1 MTSRTRSPPSDS
13 GRGAAPPTLA
23 VFAAVLL
30 LARAV
35 AAQPETVP
43 STLPVAADHGLKI
56 PAAIWAGAVAAD
68 QISTYRFSSGYGDL
82 LRERN
87 PLIRG
92 LDGHPAWLV
101 AAGTAIDAASG
112 WAAYRMLGRGHP
124 RLLKLAFY
132 GAAAYR
138 TYLAAY
144 NIQMMQRAQEIR
156 PAAVR

>member
-1 MTSRTRSPPSDS
+1 MKAFMT
-13 GRGAAPPTLA
+13 
-23 VFAAVLL
+23 AAVVAGALL

-35 AAQPETVP
+35 EAQPELVP
-43 STLPVAADHGLKI
+43 STVPAVIDHGIKI
-56 PAAIWAGAVAAD
+56 PAAIWASAVAAD
-68 QISTYRFSSGYGDL
+68 QITTYRFSSGYGDVL
-82 LRERN
+82 HERN

-101 AAGTAIDAASG
+101 ASGTAIDAATG
-112 WAAYRMLGRGHP
+112 WAAYRLLGRGHP

-144 NIQMMQRAQEIR
+144 NIQMMRRAQEIR
-156 PAAVR
+156 PSAGR

>member
-1 MTSRTRSPPSDS
+1 MNSLTTAALFA
-13 GRGAAPPTLA
+13 GA
-23 VFAAVLL
+23 LL
-30 LARAV
+30 LPRVV

-43 STLPVAADHGLKI
+43 STLSAVPDQGLKI
-56 PAAIWAGAVAAD
+56 PAAIWASAVAAD
-68 QISTYRFSSGYGDL
+68 QITTYRFSSGYGDL
-82 LRERN
+82 LHERN

-92 LDGHPAWLV
+92 LDGHPACLV

-112 WAAYRMLGRGHP
+112 WAAYRLLGRGHP

-144 NIQMMQRAQEIR
+144 NIQMMRRAQEIR
-156 PAAVR
+156 PLALR